1 MNYRKLNLTFGW
13 LVFLIATIVYFITIE
28 DTVSLWDCGEYI
40 TTAYKLEVG
49 HPPGAPLFMMI
60 GRLFSFFADPENV
73 AVSINRLSALSS
85 SLSILFMFWSIT
97 LLAKKIALK
106 DKKELSKGDKIAVLG
121 SGLIGSLAYTF
132 SDSFWFSAVEGE
144 VYAMASLFTAIIFWA
159 ILKWDEEMALVQHE
173 NLDADYAPNRWL
185 LLIMFLLGLAI
196 GVHLLGILVVP
207 AIGFVIYFRYK
218 KVADIKGILLTGIV
232 ALLTFKMSVVTND
245 AGSIVGL
252 TSVGNAIYLSG
263 LKWLVMLA
271 PLGIV
276 FYMSFGINKMSASK
290 AQTTFWVF
298 AGLMGLSLS
307 SILLVYT
314 GMSVTRVFFICSA
327 TFGAMSIYGYTT
339 KRDLTKLGSFL
350 MMGLIGIII
359 ASIVNIFMKSS
370 MMYFVI
376 SILGVLIFVGLTA
389 YDTQKI
395 KNMYTSSDSGE
406 LMGKKAVMGAL
417 TLYLDFINLF
427 IMLLRL
433 FGQRR

>member
-1 MNYRKLNLTFGW
+1 MEFNKKGILGRAKE
-13 LVFLIATIVYFITIE
+13 ATQQ
-28 DTVSLWDCGEYI
+28 
-40 TTAYKLEVG
+40 
-49 HPPGAPLFMMI
+49 
-60 GRLFSFFADPENV
+60 
-73 AVSINRLSALSS
+73 
-85 SLSILFMFWSIT
+85 
-97 LLAKKIALK
+97 
-106 DKKELSKGDKIAVLG
+106 
-121 SGLIGSLAYTF
+121 
-132 SDSFWFSAVEGE
+132 SAVVMDEGLRAYMLK
-144 VYAMASLFTAIIFWA
+144 VYNYMAT
-159 ILKWDEEMALVQHE
+159 
-173 NLDADYAPNRWL
+173 
-185 LLIMFLLGLAI
+185 
-196 GVHLLGILVVP
+196 
-207 AIGFVIYFRYK
+207 
-218 KVADIKGILLTGIV
+218 GILLTGII
-232 ALLTFKMSVVTND
+232 ALLTFKMSVVTD
-245 AGSIVGL
+245 SSGSIVGL
-252 TSVGNAIYLSG
+252 TQMGNAIYMSG

-276 FYMSFGINKMSASK
+276 FYMSFGINKMSAAK
-290 AQTTFWVF
+290 AQTTFWIF
-298 AGLMGLSLS
+298 AALMGLSLS

-314 GMSVTRVFFICSA
+314 GMSITRVFFICSA

-395 KNMYTSSDSGE
+395 KNMYSASDTGE
-406 LMGKKAVMGAL
+406 LIGKKAVMGAL

>member
-1 MNYRKLNLTFGW
+1 MEF
-13 LVFLIATIVYFITIE
+13 
-28 DTVSLWDCGEYI
+28 
-40 TTAYKLEVG
+40 
-49 HPPGAPLFMMI
+49 
-60 GRLFSFFADPENV
+60 
-73 AVSINRLSALSS
+73 
-85 SLSILFMFWSIT
+85 
-97 LLAKKIALK
+97 
-106 DKKELSKGDKIAVLG
+106 DK
-121 SGLIGSLAYTF
+121 
-132 SDSFWFSAVEGE
+132 
-144 VYAMASLFTAIIFWA
+144 
-159 ILKWDEEMALVQHE
+159 
-173 NLDADYAPNRWL
+173 N
-185 LLIMFLLGLAI
+185 
-196 GVHLLGILVVP
+196 GILNRAKAAQQSTV
-207 AIGFVIYFRYK
+207 AMDEGLRAYML
-218 KVADIKGILLTGIV
+218 KVYNYMATGILLTGIV

-252 TSVGNAIYLSG
+252 TSMGNAIYMSG

-339 KRDLTKLGSFL
+339 KRDLTK
-350 MMGLIGIII
+350 MGLIGIII
-359 ASIVNIFMKSS
+359 ASIVNIFMQSS

-395 KNMYTSSDSGE
+395 KNMYAASDTGE
-406 LMGKKAVMGAL
+406 IMGKKAVMGAL